1 MQRDASVKSTKKE
14 EAESSTEVPKPSV
27 IKRWANLRNVVQVTG
42 THVEPSSPHKKT
54 RNQRDSFI
62 ERFSVQRRLSQS
74 SPTRQ
79 PEQPLK
85 HPDTKTDGDDTVSVE
100 ATDNNS
106 NACLQKKQSIG
117 ESVCGAQDE
126 KEEESKVGVQ
136 PCSKKKSKGP
146 TAQSSVP
153 LDLLESQE
161 KIRSKR
167 ICANPCW
174 FQPHGKRLL
183 AWLTLLS
190 LSVLYNL
197 WFIIARQAFTD
208 FQTRYLGCWI
218 AVDLCA
224 DTIYALDIVVQMGTT
239 YLEHGLVVFDRRK
252 LAMKYVHTK
261 YFVLDILS
269 LLPLDFLQFEVG
281 VQPIL
286 RFPRFIKTY
295 RAIQWKD
302 KIENR
307 STFPNLWR
315 VIILIHILF
324 LGCHWFACIY
334 YIISAQQGFST
345 EWGYVMTNDSA
356 VTTGRTYL
364 ITFYWATLAL
374 TTIGIEVPPTTVVE
388 YIFSCLSYLI
398 GLFVF
403 ATVVGQVGN
412 IINTRNAARVEF
424 EEILDGVKSYM
435 RVHSVRPELQKR
447 ILRWYDY
454 AWQKRKGSGVND
466 INALEILPDKLKTEL
481 ALDVNLETLKKVTIF
496 KECRPEFLH
505 DLVLKMRPHIFTPG
519 DYICRK
525 GEIARELFI
534 IADGVLEV
542 VGPNNEVWSRM
553 RSGDFF
559 GEIGVL
565 NIDGQNKQDVLDALQ
580 DHPEAEMYM
589 MISARKRLYGGK
601 VASKKS
607 SLQSVKDESGDA
619 AGPSTSSSQIPS
631 EPEVAESSTKFSFQN
646 VAQKLTENLQADSST
661 SHVQTLLNNFEQ
673 TLRSVV
679 TEIVQTY
686 EKEINQLKEKN
697 KMEQ

>member
-14 EAESSTEVPKPSV
+14 ETESPTEESKPSV
-27 IKRWANLRNVVQVTG
+27 IKRWANLRNVVQVTS
-42 THVEPSSPHKKT
+42 THTEPSSPRKKA

-62 ERFSVQRRLSQS
+62 ERFSVQRRLSHP
-74 SPTRQ
+74 SPTGQ
-79 PEQPLK
+79 PEQPFK
-85 HPDTKTDGDDTVSVE
+85 VPDTKTD
-100 ATDNNS
+100 AN
-106 NACLQKKQSIG
+106 LQKKKSVG
-117 ESVCGAQDE
+117 ESVCDAQDE
-126 KEEESKVGVQ
+126 KTDDSEVGVQ
-136 PCSKKKSKGP
+136 PCSNTKSKGP

-153 LDLLESQE
+153 LDLLESQG
-161 KIRSKR
+161 KARSKSV
-167 ICANPCW
+167 CANPCW

-208 FQTRYLGCWI
+208 FQARYIGCWI
-218 AVDLCA
+218 AVDLCV

-239 YLEHGLVVFDRRK
+239 YLEHGLVVLDRRK

-261 YFVLDILS
+261 YFALDIIS
-269 LLPLDFLQFEVG
+269 LLPLDFIQFQVG
-281 VQPIL
+281 VQPLL
-286 RFPRFIKTY
+286 RFPRFIKIY

-345 EWGYVMTNDSA
+345 EWGYAMTNDSA

-364 ITFYWATLAL
+364 VTFYWATLAL

-435 RVHSVRPELQKR
+435 RIHSVRPELQKR

-542 VGPNNEVWSRM
+542 VGRTADVRAVGYADLFVLSR
-553 RSGDFF
+553 
-559 GEIGVL
+559 
-565 NIDGQNKQDVLDALQ
+565 QDVLDALQ

-619 AGPSTSSSQIPS
+619 AGPSTSGSQIPS
-631 EPEVAESSTKFSFQN
+631 KPEVAESSTKFSFQN
-646 VAQKLTENLQADSST
+646 VAQKLTENLQTDSST